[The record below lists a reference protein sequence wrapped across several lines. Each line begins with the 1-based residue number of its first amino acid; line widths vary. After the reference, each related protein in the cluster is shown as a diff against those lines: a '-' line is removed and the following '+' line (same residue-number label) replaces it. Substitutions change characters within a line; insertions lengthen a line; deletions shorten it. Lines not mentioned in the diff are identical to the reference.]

1 MAKRLT
7 TFSKLL
13 ITFLILAAIFF
24 GFKWLVGNTGLGE
37 LVEQAKGNEGV
48 KTEATKGGNTTTSTT
63 AEGTAEEKTTIFGK
77 KSNTN
82 ASKAKGSDDDNT
94 LKVQLVSWGGYAP
107 GLYFNEG
114 AAANERSRY
123 LKEYGFKVDFKLEND
138 LINALDAWL
147 AGEYDVIVQ
156 TADAF
161 PLYTAPDDINAVN
174 PRAFMQVDWS
184 RGGDAIIVKRGINTI
199 NDLKGKKIVV
209 AVPSPAQ
216 TLLITSLE
224 AAGLKYSDVEVIKTT
239 DNLKAAELF
248 RSDEVDAAVVW
259 SPDDI
264 LATRDVAGSK
274 ILLTTMDQTH
284 VIADIML
291 AKQDV
296 IDSKRDMI
304 NKFYEG
310 WMKGVAE
317 IKMPANEEKAA
328 KYLAELNGVSVD
340 DAKGMMSVVHWTSHG
355 DNMNFFGLNPKY
367 KGQKGNDLYG
377 KMAKEFV
384 KTGDAE
390 KVAPSWRSVIYTG
403 AVQNAESALTSSK
416 YGAEKS
422 KVFTAPTAADK
433 KSTPVATKP
442 VSINFSTGQYQLT
455 ENAKTIIDLQ
465 FADVAKAFA
474 GMKVRIEGN
483 TDNVGSLQ
491 SNVALSQKRAQAV
504 ADYLRTTYS
513 MDGNRFVIV
522 GNGPNKPVKGCET
535 NATADCQ
542 AKNRRTD
549 FQLIPAG

>member
-1 MAKRLT
+1 MARRLT

-13 ITFLILAAIFF
+13 ITLLILAAIFF
-24 GFKWLVGNTGLGE
+24 GFRWLVGNTALGD
-37 LVEQAKGNEGV
+37 LVSDAQGGERTEQTDRNSGTSEG
-48 KTEATKGGNTTTSTT
+48 TTSS
-63 AEGTAEEKTTIFGK
+63 GKKTTILGK
-77 KSNTN
+77 NNSKKNN
-82 ASKAKGSDDDNT
+82 ANSSGGSDEDNT

-114 AAANERSRY
+114 AAANERSRFF
-123 LKEYGFKVDFKLEND
+123 KDYGFKVDFKLEND

-161 PLYTAPDDINAVN
+161 PLYTAPDEINAVS

-199 NDLKGKKIVV
+199 NDLKGKKVVV

-224 AAGLKYSDVEVIKTT
+224 AAGLDYSDVEVIKTT

-248 RSDEVDAAVVW
+248 RSDDVDAAVVW

-274 ILLTTMDQTH
+274 ILLTTMEQTH
-284 VIADIML
+284 VIADIMM
-291 AKQDV
+291 AKQEV
-296 IDSKRDMI
+296 INSKRNMI
-304 NKFYEG
+304 HKFYEG

-317 IKMPANEEKAA
+317 MRMPANQDKAA

-340 DAKGMMSVVHWTSHG
+340 DAKGMMSVVHWTSQG
-355 DNMNFFGLNPKY
+355 DNVNFFGLDSNY
-367 KGQKGNDLYG
+367 KGQKGNDLYT
-377 KMAKEFV
+377 KMAKNFV

-390 KVAPSWRSVIYTG
+390 KQAPSWRSVIYTG
-403 AVQNAESALTSSK
+403 AVQAAQATLLGTKYNPEKDKTFSAPS
-416 YGAEKS
+416 
-422 KVFTAPTAADK
+422 AADRK
-433 KSTPVATKP
+433 AAPVATKP
-442 VSINFSTGQYQLT
+442 VSINFNTGQFQLT

-465 FADVAKAFA
+465 FADVAKSFA

-491 SNVALSQKRAQAV
+491 NNISLSQKRAQSV
-504 ADYLRTTYS
+504 ADYLKTTYS
-513 MDGNRFVIV
+513 MDPNRFVIV

-535 NATADCQ
+535 NATADCK

-549 FQLIPAG
+549 FQLIPG